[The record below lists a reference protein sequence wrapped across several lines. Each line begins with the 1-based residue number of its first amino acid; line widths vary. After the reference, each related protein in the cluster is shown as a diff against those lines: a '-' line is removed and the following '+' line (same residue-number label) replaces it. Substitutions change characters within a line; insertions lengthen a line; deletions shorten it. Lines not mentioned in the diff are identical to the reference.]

1 MNAGMCGVGY
11 NVYVFFGARF
21 YNNYAFFLKLLDDT
35 SMIAK
40 CWSDCCIQWSVTC
53 MIHLLINKDVG
64 LKGGLLLRSYNH

>member
-1 MNAGMCGVGY
+1 MLGCVGLIIMCMFSSEPG
-11 NVYVFFGARF
+11 FIIT
-21 YNNYAFFLKLLDDT
+21 AFFLKLLDDT